1 MKQLIILLCLLTG
14 FMFAPTASVHAQVI
28 GKTYQIGD
36 TIHIDG
42 YHALVIQVDESGLH
56 GLAMSHASSNFH
68 KKAEKNYIKR
78 LDKQL
83 KKGQISEEDYQQMLE
98 DFRAQKVVPKVPTEN
113 FKGGRRA
120 FDIDEFAKEMGEG
133 WRVPNP
139 EDVQALNQF
148 MIESTDN
155 NTYRFNLRPQFQ
167 KDINLPYEWKETFFE
182 IKLNGF
188 IAQSD
193 ESASFAIK
201 KLDKTLHFEL
211 YDKYLDS
218 LVSIGVKNF

>member
-139 EDVQALNQF
+139 EDVQVLNQF
-148 MIESTDN
+148 MIGITDN
-155 NTYRFNLRPQFQ
+155 HSINFAKYA
-167 KDINLPYEWKETFFE
+167 KYMKKVNLPYEWKETFE
-182 IKLNGF
+182 QIISKRF
-188 IAQSD
+188 IAQK
-193 ESASFAIK
+193 ENSAAFAYPE
-201 KLDKTLHFEL
+201 LNRTLHFIL
-211 YDKYLDS
+211 KDS
-218 LVSIGVKNF
+218 YVDSVVSVGVKNF